1 MTSGLFVE
9 KWELNNPRPFTIDG
23 HIDALYYALAHGGPD
38 AFFAAEATAQASLPG
53 LRQGGVDAAF
63 FAIFPHA
70 EMPETADPVAAA
82 AEVDTLMTGYAAWV
96 AAGHPLRAIRSASD
110 LDALA
115 ATDGDRPF
123 GVIIHCEGTRG
134 IRDLDHLHALYAQG
148 LRSVGLTWNY
158 ANAYAAGA
166 LEDPDRGL
174 SAAGRALVRELEALQ
189 MVIDAAHLNRQ
200 GFADLLAT
208 AQGPVVVTHTA
219 CAALFPHP
227 RCVSDDQIRA
237 IAERDGV
244 IGIFYPN
251 KFLAPAGARVTID
264 TVIDH
269 YDHLVAV
276 AGIAHVA
283 LGTDFGGIESGLP
296 EGLAGPADLPALYA
310 RLAERGYSPADLAA
324 LRGGNYLRVLR
335 RILG

>member
-1 MTSGLFVE
+1 MRVDV
-9 KWELNNPRPFTIDG
+9 NPHPFTIDG

-38 AFFAAEATAQASLPG
+38 AFFTADATAQASLPG
-53 LRQGGVDAAF
+53 LRQGEVDAAF
-63 FAIFPHA
+63 FAIFPPA
-70 EMPETADPVAAA
+70 EMPVANDPTSAA
-82 AEVDTLMTGYAAWV
+82 AEVDTLMASYAKWV
-96 AAGHPLRAIRSASD
+96 AAGAPLRVIQSAQD

-115 ATDGDRPF
+115 AGAGERPF

-134 IRDLDHLHALYAQG
+134 IRDLDHLHMLHAQG

-166 LEDPDRGL
+166 LADPDRGL
-174 SAAGRALVRELEALQ
+174 SATGRALVRELEALQ

-227 RCVSDDQIRA
+227 RCVTDDQIRA

-244 IGIFYPN
+244 IGVFYPN
-251 KFLAPAGARVTID
+251 KFLAPPGARVTID

-310 RLAERGYSPADLAA
+310 RLAARGYSPTDIAA
-324 LRGGNYLRVLR
+324 LRGGNYRRVLR
-335 RILG
+335 HVLG

>member
-1 MTSGLFVE
+1 M
-9 KWELNNPRPFTIDG
+9 NPPPPATEHPFTIDG
-23 HIDALYYALAHGGPD
+23 HIDAIYYALAHGGAD
-38 AFFAAEATAQASLPG
+38 AFFTADATAQAGLVG

-63 FAIFPHA
+63 FAIFGHG
-70 EMPETADPVAAA
+70 EMPEAHDPAACA
-82 AEVDTLMTGYAAWV
+82 SEVDALMAHYAAWV
-96 AAGHPLRAIRSASD
+96 AAGAPLRAIRSAAD

-115 ATDGDRPF
+115 AQTPDIRPF

-134 IRDLDHLHALYAQG
+134 IRDLDHLHQLHGQG

-158 ANAYAAGA
+158 RNAYAAGA
-166 LEDPDRGL
+166 LEDPNAGL
-174 SAAGRALVRELEALQ
+174 SAAGHALVRKLEALH
-189 MVIDAAHLNRQ
+189 MVIDASHLNRQ
-200 GFADLLAT
+200 GFTDLMAT

-227 RCVSDDQIRA
+227 RCLTDDQIRA

-244 IGIFYPN
+244 IGVFYAN
-251 KFLAPAGARVTID
+251 RFLAPAGTPVTID

-269 YDHLVAV
+269 YDHLVDV

-283 LGTDFGGIESGLP
+283 LGTDFGGIDSGLP
-296 EGLAGPADLPALYA
+296 EQLTIPAELPNLYA
-310 RLAERGYSPADLAA
+310 RLAERGYSVADIAA
-324 LRGGNYLRVLR
+324 LRGGNYRRVLT

>member
-1 MTSGLFVE
+1 M
-9 KWELNNPRPFTIDG
+9 
-23 HIDALYYALAHGGPD
+23 
-38 AFFAAEATAQASLPG
+38 
-53 LRQGGVDAAF
+53 
-63 FAIFPHA
+63 
-70 EMPETADPVAAA
+70 ADDPAAA
-82 AEVDTLMTGYAAWV
+82 GAEVDALLAGYAAWV
-96 AAGHPLRAIRSASD
+96 DPGGPLCAIRSAPD
-110 LDALA
+110 LEALA
-115 ATDGDRPF
+115 ADGDRPF
-123 GVIIHCEGTRG
+123 GVIIHCEGARG
-134 IRDLDHLHALYAQG
+134 IRDLDHLHRLHAQG
-148 LRSVGLTWNY
+148 LRSVGLTWNH

-166 LEDPDRGL
+166 LEDPERGL
-174 SAAGRALVRELEALQ
+174 SAAGRALVRELEALH

-200 GFADLLAT
+200 GFDDLLAT
-208 AQGPVVVTHTA
+208 AKGPVVVTHTA

-227 RCVSDDQIRA
+227 RCVTDDQIRA

-244 IGIFYPN
+244 IGVFYAN

-296 EGLAGPADLPALYA
+296 ERLTGPAALPLLYA
-310 RLAERGYSPADLAA
+310 RLAERGYSAADIAA
-324 LRGGNYLRVLR
+324 LRGGNYRRVLG